1 MGEPEN
7 PDRGR
12 EGLGAAAAS
21 EPAKVYPD
29 PEQSDRWIV
38 EAPAAPDPD
47 RKVFA
52 GPNAEAAALE
62 FAHRSYGSA
71 RFFTR

>member
-1 MGEPEN
+1 MAQGANPE
-7 PDRGR
+7 R
-12 EGLGAAAAS
+12 EFDQG
-21 EPAKVYPD
+21 PAKVYPD
-29 PEQSDRWIV
+29 PERSDRWIV
-38 EAPAAPDPD
+38 EAPTVAD
-47 RKVFA
+47 RRVFA

>member
-1 MGEPEN
+1 MEHG
-7 PDRGR
+7 DDSGR
-12 EGLGAAAAS
+12 EVDQG
-21 EPAKVYPD
+21 PAKVYPH
-29 PEQSDRWIV
+29 PEQSDHWVV
-38 EAPAAPDPD
+38 EAPTEAD
-47 RKVFA
+47 RRVFA